1 MRLYGPKL
9 DALPHFL
16 AVHLL
21 TQSVARLLTYLL
33 TDCPQL
39 NPDDAYALPS
49 LREYCI
55 TNTTYRRRIFYTL
68 YVILHTRVLHH
79 QHDLQACAVEYTPR
93 PPLAKMPRES
103 SKKRYLA
110 RNSVGVGYAAGH
122 AKCNI
127 CMIGM

>member
-55 TNTTYRRRIFYTL
+55 TNTTYRRVPSSIPP
-68 YVILHTRVLHH
+68 
-79 QHDLQACAVEYTPR
+79 D
-93 PPLAKMPRES
+93 PPLRKCPEKAVRSGILPGTV
-103 SKKRYLA
+103 LVLGTLLDTQ
-110 RNSVGVGYAAGH
+110 NVISV
-122 AKCNI
+122 
-127 CMIGM
+127 